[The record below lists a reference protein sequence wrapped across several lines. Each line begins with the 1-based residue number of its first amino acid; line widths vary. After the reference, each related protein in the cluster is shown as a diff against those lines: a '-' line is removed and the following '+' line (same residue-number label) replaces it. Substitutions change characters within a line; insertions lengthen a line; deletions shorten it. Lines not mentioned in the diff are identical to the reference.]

1 MNYTKKILK
10 KFTVIHTLLLFIVII
25 SITKTNITLS
35 SEESKG
41 KDIEK
46 SKKSIKYSKFF
57 DEKTHWCDALV
68 ITCSDFRFTTATQEF
83 INDRLGLKGS
93 YDYISIPGSIHNLL
107 DPKTRGIV
115 LNTFGVSVRLHHVK
129 RIIILGHQDC
139 SAGYGGSKN
148 FSEPVIEYKTIC
160 KDLRKARRLMR
171 IKYPHLKVY
180 LYYSTVLF
188 KDHQRI
194 YNFKQ
199 IL

>member
-1 MNYTKKILK
+1 MYYIKKILK
-10 KFTVIHTLLLFIVII
+10 KFKAFHIIVLFITIMNI
-25 SITKTNITLS
+25 AKTNDVSANT
-35 SEESKG
+35 ESKDVG
-41 KDIEK
+41 KI
-46 SKKSIKYSKFF
+46 KKSTKYLKFF
-57 DEKTHWCDALV
+57 DEKAHWCDALV

-83 INDRLGLKGS
+83 INDRLGLKGN

-107 DPKTRGIV
+107 NSKTRSIV

-139 SAGYGGSKN
+139 NAGYGGSKS
-148 FSEPVIEYKTIC
+148 FSEPAAEYKAIC
-160 KDLRKARRLMR
+160 KDLKKARRLMR
-171 IKYPHLKVY
+171 IRYPHLKVY
-180 LYYSTVLF
+180 LYYGTVLF